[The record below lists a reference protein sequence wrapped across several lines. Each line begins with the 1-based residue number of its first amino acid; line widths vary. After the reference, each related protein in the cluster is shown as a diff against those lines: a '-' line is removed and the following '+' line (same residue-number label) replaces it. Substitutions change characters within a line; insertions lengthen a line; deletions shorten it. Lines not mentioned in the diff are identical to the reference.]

1 MGSAGAENA
10 TFAALLSQQRGSEGG
25 SAAQRREGPPEE
37 LIDAGGGNTES
48 ADHSS
53 LPAAPSQLSEAAEPS
68 SEPKG
73 GGLTRLS
80 TNGRWNRR
88 PLRQRSGSPAHGP
101 GPHPARTAR
110 ADRAEPPNLRP
121 APPPAALT
129 APHRPA
135 ATARPGPAP
144 PPHRG
149 PGWSRHTAARCRAGW
164 PGAGSWLSPARF
176 LLRDFKPW
184 RRPPASA
191 PPPEPARAQPSRGGQ
206 NSGGFRLSQAA
217 TRAPRPS
224 TRRGGERRASELR
237 CAPPLRNGGGS
248 AALWG
253 RDGTEGGSA
262 PGKLSPDLPEREITI
277 IILTINRPP
286 LLSSVET
293 KVQTFWSLQAWSSLI
308 PSKITFHLHKASL
321 CQESCP

>member
-73 GGLTRLS
+73 GGLTPLS

-176 LLRDFKPW
+176 LPRDFKPW
-184 RRPPASA
+184 RRPPARLSPAAGARPSPAEPWRTEQRRLPTQPGRNASTEAIHPAGRGAPSERAALCSA
-191 PPPEPARAQPSRGGQ
+191 PEEW
-206 NSGGFRLSQAA
+206 
-217 TRAPRPS
+217 
-224 TRRGGERRASELR
+224 RRERRAVR
-237 CAPPLRNGGGS
+237 AGRH
-248 AALWG
+248 WG
-253 RDGTEGGSA
+253 RICAGQAEPWPPWEGNINNNTNNKSTTV
-262 PGKLSPDLPEREITI
+262 TI
-277 IILTINRPP
+277 
-286 LLSSVET
+286 

-308 PSKITFHLHKASL
+308 PSKITFHLHKALL